1 MIANKLISNG
11 TFSRCWAGEAKD
23 YCSSLACA
31 VLGRGRGCH
40 ERGSDVSS
48 SQKIGHKAALCLA
61 AKEQALES
69 SGYNALSFVIAI
81 KVNDAKALYD

>member
-1 MIANKLISNG
+1 LPINLTGLLVDVGRERRKIIVLLLL
-11 TFSRCWAGEAKD
+11 D
-23 YCSSLACA
+23 V
-31 VLGRGRGCH
+31 VLGWGRGCQ

-69 SGYNALSFVIAI
+69 SGYHALSFVIAI